1 MLCEV
6 NHLFK
11 DIQSDGQKVAN
22 AILDIVVISVT
33 LSIICYRIYVLIF
46 VHEMFCSL
54 LFAMT

>member
-1 MLCEV
+1 MLCKV

-33 LSIICYRIYVLIF
+33 LSIIYYRIYVQIF

>member
-1 MLCEV
+1 MLCKV

-46 VHEMFCSL
+46 VQEMICSL
-54 LFAMT
+54 LFSMT

>member
-1 MLCEV
+1 MLCKV
-6 NHLFK
+6 NHFSK

-33 LSIICYRIYVLIF
+33 LSIICYRIYVQIF